1 MNTIA
6 TNVETKADHV
16 DIQVFQTNKQV
27 EQKVIKGGLARN
39 KVIAESGQMFELN
52 ELIRVKK
59 GALVGRVNLTTP
71 YWVFSLRLRI
81 TSADD
86 QKRNIVFLTI
96 SDKKGEIMG
105 LWSDKGQLK
114 LSYKRAGANSGGC
127 GACFNRGIENKVKL
141 TEKIDLRSVRQS
153 MTRIYVYE

>member
-1 MNTIA
+1 M
-6 TNVETKADHV
+6 
-16 DIQVFQTNKQV
+16 
-27 EQKVIKGGLARN
+27 IKGGLARN

-59 GALVGRVNLTTP
+59 GALVGHVNLTTP

-86 QKRNIVFLTI
+86 QKRNIVFLTL

-105 LWSDKGQLK
+105 FRSDK
-114 LSYKRAGANSGGC
+114 
-127 GACFNRGIENKVKL
+127 
-141 TEKIDLRSVRQS
+141 
-153 MTRIYVYE
+153 

>member
-6 TNVETKADHV
+6 SNVESKADHV

-52 ELIRVKK
+52 ELIRIKK

-81 TSADD
+81 TSVDER
-86 QKRNIVFLTI
+86 KRNIAFLTV

-105 LWSDKGQLK
+105 LWSEKGILK
-114 LSYKRAGANSGGC
+114 LSYLRAGENSGGC
-127 GACFNRGIENKVKL
+127 CACFNRGIKNKVKL
-141 TEKIDLRSVRQS
+141 TEKIDLRSVCKL
-153 MTRIYVYE
+153 TRLS